1 MTCKTKAFLL
11 LLVGIG
17 FLSTDSFAQKKEVKP
32 LTPEK
37 FIDPANMDLSAKPG
51 DDFYTY
57 ASGNWIK
64 NNPVPAKET
73 RWGSFNVLRDFNIE
87 AVRGLLDDA
96 ATNKNAPAGSV
107 ERRVSDFYKS
117 AMDSAAI
124 EKLGYTPIKADLQ
137 KLNGINSKQA
147 AIEQIAKART
157 MGMGSPFY
165 GFYVG
170 QDRKNVEVMV
180 PQFSQ
185 GGTTLPD
192 RDYYLKDD
200 ARSQKIRA
208 GYRDY
213 IVKLF
218 TLTGTPEAQAK
229 SNADAIMKLETELAR
244 AQMPRVEMRDPQ
256 KTYNKLSVAEF
267 SKSTPHFDWQKIMP
281 MMMVKGEDTVLVN
294 NPKFFVKAD
303 SLFNATSLPD
313 LKTYLTW
320 NLLKSSASYLSSDF
334 VDANFAFNQVLTGQ
348 KIQTPRW
355 QRMSQLT
362 DRTIGE
368 LLGQLYVKKYFTPA
382 AKQRMDELIKNL
394 VKAYE
399 QRIKGLEW
407 MSDETK
413 EKALAKLHNFTPK
426 IGYPEKWQTYEGF
439 DIKPTTFYAN
449 VKNGDAWDYKD
460 MVNKLGKPVD
470 KTLWGMTPPTVNA
483 YYNPVQNEIVFP
495 AGILQFPFFDPN
507 ADDAVNY
514 GGIGA
519 VIGHEIS
526 HGFDDSGSQYDKD
539 GYLRN
544 WWTENDRKKF
554 VSLADRLVEQYN
566 NYTVLDTLHVN
577 GRLTLG
583 ENIGD
588 LGGLNAAYTA
598 FKMTPQGKSN
608 EKIDGFTPDQRFFL
622 AWAQVWRTNI
632 LPEAAAQQVLV
643 DPHSPGE
650 WRTIGPLINMDAWYQ
665 AFNVK
670 PGDKLYVAPEKRIY
684 LW

>member
-1 MTCKTKAFLL
+1 MICKTKLLAFALC
-11 LLVGIG
+11 GAG
-17 FLSTDSFAQKKEVKP
+17 FLQTTTFAQKKEVKP

-37 FIDPANMDLSAKPG
+37 FIDTANMDTSVKPG

-87 AVRGLLDDA
+87 AVRGLLEDA
-96 ATNKNAPAGSV
+96 AANKNAPAGSV
-107 ERRVSDFYKS
+107 ERRVSDFYKA

-137 KLNGINSKQA
+137 RIGGINSKQA

-157 MGMGSPFY
+157 VGEGSPFF

-170 QDRKNVEVMV
+170 QDRKDVEVMI

-208 GYRDY
+208 AYNDY

-218 TLTGTPEAQAK
+218 TLTGTSETQAK
-229 SNADAIMKLETELAR
+229 ANAEAIMKLETELAR

-256 KTYNKLSVAEF
+256 KTYNKLSVKDF
-267 SKSTPHFDWQKIMP
+267 SKSTPHFNWQQIMP
-281 MMMVKGEDTVLVN
+281 MMMVTGEDTVLVN
-294 NPKFFVKAD
+294 NPAFFVKAD

-313 LKTYLTW
+313 LKAYLTW
-320 NLLKSSASYLSSDF
+320 NVLKSSASYLSSDF
-334 VDANFAFNQVLTGQ
+334 VDAAFAFNQVLTGQ
-348 KIQTPRW
+348 KVQTPRW

-399 QRIKGLEW
+399 QRINGLEW

-426 IGYPEKWQTYEGF
+426 IGYPDKWQTYEGLY
-439 DIKPTTFYAN
+439 IKPGTFYAN
-449 VKNGDAWDYKD
+449 VKNSDAWDYKD
-460 MVNKLGKPVD
+460 MVSRLGKPVD
-470 KTLWGMTPPTVNA
+470 RTRWGMTPPTVNA
-483 YYNPVQNEIVFP
+483 YYNPVLNEIVFP
-495 AGILQFPFFDPN
+495 AGILRFPFFDPN

-554 VSLADRLVEQYN
+554 VELADRIVEQYN

-598 FKMTPQGKSN
+598 FKMTPEGKSDK
-608 EKIDGFTPDQRFFL
+608 KIDGFTPDQRFFL

-650 WRTIGPLINMDAWYQ
+650 WRTIGPLINMDAWYE

-670 PGDKLYVAPEKRIY
+670 PGDKLYVKPEDRIY